1 MLPRP
6 AVNAPHRK
14 YNFILDDCLQFN
26 SQQQTPFRPPPH
38 STRSAGPQFA
48 STPRFL
54 FSQTQK
60 PHHDNDANESELPS
74 TTSRNDRKPL
84 VGSTPRQREVIDDAT
99 DEDELDEREREPDT
113 ARPAK
118 DGIFDDY
125 SSPPDAAEAEAAGDV
140 DSEFEDLFALP
151 TERAKRRRV
160 SAETATATATTPVR
174 PRDDTTILTSSPEPQ
189 SWNEPPVTPFP
200 RRPRPQDHN
209 AATNETPKP
218 PPGPASAKPFRHHPR
233 FMLSASQAP
242 SSQVRV
248 PLTPASQTPTSTS
261 ASRRK
266 PAFVLPRS
274 PSPSREDEDH
284 ASLPTPFSPSS
295 RTLHR
300 RGRARSNAPGY
311 VPGGM
316 ASEVRSWVLEMGTKR
331 EQLQPSPGRQMFSSE
346 TKKYLITGRITKVRR
361 SALGSSGPFTFVE
374 AQVQQPAE
382 AGVGESRNILLMGS
396 PSFRPGYHELQV
408 DDVIGIYRGLVW
420 EIELNQ
426 DGIDDLLR
434 KSSIPADLTGYKNS
448 DDPEKWL
455 VVMEWDLLQ

>member
-1 MLPRP
+1 M
-6 AVNAPHRK
+6 
-14 YNFILDDCLQFN
+14 
-26 SQQQTPFRPPPH
+26 
-38 STRSAGPQFA
+38 
-48 STPRFL
+48 
-54 FSQTQK
+54 
-60 PHHDNDANESELPS
+60 
-74 TTSRNDRKPL
+74 
-84 VGSTPRQREVIDDAT
+84 GSTPRQREVIDDAT
-99 DEDELDEREREPDT
+99 DDEPDDGREPDT

-125 SSPPDAAEAEAAGDV
+125 SSPPDTGTEADAAGDV

-160 SAETATATATTPVR
+160 SAEPATATATATTPVR
-174 PRDDTTILTSSPEPQ
+174 PCDDATILTSSPELQP
-189 SWNEPPVTPFP
+189 WNEPPVTPFP
-200 RRPRPQDHN
+200 RRPRPQDQN

-218 PPGPASAKPFRHHPR
+218 TPGPASAKPFRPR
-233 FMLSASQAP
+233 FMFSASQAP
-242 SSQVRV
+242 SSQARA

-261 ASRRK
+261 TSRRK

-274 PSPSREDEDH
+274 PSPSREDEDP

-300 RGRARSNAPGY
+300 RGRVRSSAPGY

-331 EQLQPSPGRQMFSSE
+331 EQLQPSPGRQMFSTE
-346 TKKYLITGRITKVRR
+346 TKNYLITARITDVRR
-361 SALGSSGPFTFVE
+361 CALGSSGPLAFVE
-374 AQVQQPAE
+374 VQVQQQSQE
-382 AGVGESRNILLMGS
+382 VGDSRRNILLMGS
-396 PSFRPGYHELQV
+396 PRFRPGYGLRV
-408 DDVIGIYRGLVW
+408 DDVIGVYRGLVW

-426 DGIDDLLR
+426 DGGNLLKEGPNPTDL
-434 KSSIPADLTGYKNS
+434 AGYTHG

>member
-1 MLPRP
+1 MQ
-6 AVNAPHRK
+6 A
-14 YNFILDDCLQFN
+14 
-26 SQQQTPFRPPPH
+26 
-38 STRSAGPQFA
+38 
-48 STPRFL
+48 
-54 FSQTQK
+54 
-60 PHHDNDANESELPS
+60 
-74 TTSRNDRKPL
+74 
-84 VGSTPRQREVIDDAT
+84 GSTPRQREVIDDAT
-99 DEDELDEREREPDT
+99 DDEADEREPEPDT

-160 SAETATATATTPVR
+160 SAETATATATATATTPVR

-189 SWNEPPVTPFP
+189 SWNEPPVTPFL

-218 PPGPASAKPFRHHPR
+218 TPGPASAKPFRHHPR
-233 FMLSASQAP
+233 FMLSASQAL
-242 SSQVRV
+242 SSQVRT

-311 VPGGM
+311 MPGGM

-346 TKKYLITGRITKVRR
+346 TKKYLITACITKVRR
-361 SALGSSGPFTFVE
+361 SALGSSGPLAFVE
-374 AQVQQPAE
+374 AQIQQPTEAE
-382 AGVGESRNILLMGS
+382 VGESRNVLLMGS
-396 PSFRPGYHELQV
+396 PRFRPEFHGIRV

-420 EIELNQ
+420 EIELSQ
-426 DGIDDLLR
+426 DSVDDLLR
-434 KSSIPADLTGYKNS
+434 DGPRPTDLTGYTNG
-448 DDPEKWL
+448 DDSEKWL